1 MSSVAALETRREL
14 GPRAALPSG
23 PARIFAA
30 LIEWMNGAGV
40 VWVFALTF
48 LICADIAGRN
58 LFDRPIHG
66 VPEMVSLSLVASV
79 FLQLAYAVYRGRL
92 TQAEFLLARLDA
104 HSPAAAARW
113 RAALALLTCVLFA
126 LMAVGAWP
134 DFLTALRT
142 REFEGVEGIFKVDVW
157 PVKGLLVFGSV
168 VVAAE
173 SLRQLGTV
181 LPAALRRSPAGAGA
195 RAIGWAAL
203 LVPLAVAAAAAV
215 LWQSGP
221 TLEPRSV
228 GVLMVLAVLALIA
241 LGMPIAIGLLLT
253 GFLGLAL
260 LKHDFT
266 IATRTLSLAAEG
278 TISDYVF
285 ATVPLFVLMGLF
297 VDVSDI
303 GRDAFR
309 AAQQVFGRIYGGLG
323 VATVAANAVFAAITG
338 ISIASAAIFTK
349 IAVPEMVRHGY
360 TPKFAVG
367 LTAGSSVLGMLI
379 PPSLLLIIYGVIA
392 EVSIGGLFR
401 AAVVPGLLLAAA
413 FAIGVVLIAKFWP
426 SFAGD
431 VRRGVGRAANAA
443 EGAARDAA
451 GDVARGAAG
460 DAAAAAAAG
469 AEGGRPGDA
478 AYGPAQAFLGLL
490 PVLALILL
498 VLGGIYGGV
507 FTPTE
512 AGAAGAF
519 AAMCIALVKR
529 RLTWAKLWEVIRE
542 TGQVSVIILF
552 LIIAASTFSR
562 MLTLTELPQ
571 DIAGFLGGTGLGM
584 AGFLTVYL
592 LLLLVLGTVLDS
604 TSILLILLPL
614 ALPVVTA
621 LGGNLIWFGI
631 VTVIGVEIG
640 LLTPPLGLSV
650 YVIKSSLDDDRVSL
664 GTIFAGAFPFVLI
677 TTAVTILLMAFP
689 RLCLLL

>member
-1 MSSVAALETRREL
+1 MSPAATVESGPEL
-14 GPRAALPSG
+14 GGRAASPAG
-23 PARIFAA
+23 PAGAFDR

-40 VWVFALTF
+40 CWVFALTF
-48 LICADIAGRN
+48 LICADIVGRTV
-58 LFDRPIHG
+58 FDRPIHG

-79 FLQLAYAVYRGRL
+79 FLQIAYAVHRARL
-92 TQAEFLLARLDA
+92 TQAEFLIARLEA
-104 HSPAAAARW
+104 RSPAAAARW
-113 RAALALLTCVLFA
+113 RAVLALIAGALFA
-126 LMAVGAWP
+126 LVAVGAWP
-134 DFLTALRT
+134 DFLYAFRT
-142 REFEGVEGIFKVDVW
+142 REFEGVEGIFKVEVW
-157 PVKGLLVFGSV
+157 PVKGLLFLGSV
-168 VVAAE
+168 VAAAE
-173 SLRQLGTV
+173 SLRQV
-181 LPAALRRSPAGAGA
+181 AATLSAGFGA
-195 RAIGWAAL
+195 RAREGRTRAGAVGWLTAL
-203 LVPLAVAAAAAV
+203 LPIAVAAAAVAV
-215 LWQSGP
+215 WLAGAD
-221 TLEPRSV
+221 PRTI
-228 GVLMVLAVLALIA
+228 GVLMVTAVLALIA

-260 LKHDFT
+260 LKHDFH

-309 AAQQVFGRIYGGLG
+309 AAQQIFGRVYGGLG

-349 IAVPEMVRHGY
+349 IAVPEMVRQGY
-360 TPKFAVG
+360 SPKFAVG

-401 AAVVPGLLLAAA
+401 GAVVPGLILAAA
-413 FAIGVVLIAKFWP
+413 LAVGVVVIARFWP
-426 SFAGD
+426 GFAGH
-431 VRRGVGRAANAA
+431 VERGHGRKDAAPY
-443 EGAARDAA
+443 GAAQVL
-451 GDVARGAAG
+451 G
-460 DAAAAAAAG
+460 
-469 AEGGRPGDA
+469 
-478 AYGPAQAFLGLL
+478 GLL

-512 AGAAGAF
+512 AGAAGSF
-519 AAMCIALVKR
+519 GAMVLALAKR
-529 RLTWAKLWEVIRE
+529 RLTWAKLWEVMRE

-552 LIIAASTFSR
+552 LIISASTFSR
-562 MLTLTELPQ
+562 MLTLSELPQ
-571 DIAGFLGGTGLGM
+571 DIASTLGGTGLGM
-584 AGFLTVYL
+584 FGFLAVYL

-614 ALPVVTA
+614 AVPVVTA
-621 LGGNLIWFGI
+621 LGGNLVWFGI
-631 VTVIGVEIG
+631 VTVIGVEVG

-650 YVIKSSLDDDRVSL
+650 YVIKSSLDDERIGL

-689 RLCLLL
+689 RLSLFLQ